1 VATAEDIYADPS
13 ALIPLYLHQPRSR
26 AIVAWRARLPG
37 SLPVTHHGRAEI
49 ANAIGLAQFRGEVSS
64 EKAIEAWGA
73 LDHDFAEGNLQQT
86 SVMLRAALNQAI
98 ELSRTHSPTLGTR
111 ASDVLHVACAMELKL
126 KHFLTFDERQQKLA
140 AACGLKPV
148 KL

>member
-1 VATAEDIYADPS
+1 MATAEDIYADPS

-26 AIVAWRARLPG
+26 TVVAWRARLPG

-49 ANAIGLAQFRGEVSS
+49 ANAIGLAQFRADISP
-64 EKAIEAWGA
+64 EKAIEAWAA
-73 LDHDFAEGNLQQT
+73 LDNDFAEGNLQQT
-86 SVMLRAALNQAI
+86 SVMWRAALNQAI
-98 ELSRTHSPTLGTR
+98 ELSQTHSPTLGTR
-111 ASDVLHVACAMELKL
+111 ASDVLHVACALELKL

-140 AACGLKPV
+140 AACGLKLV

>member
-1 VATAEDIYADPS
+1 MATAEDIYADPS

-26 AIVAWRARLPG
+26 AVVAWRVRVIG

-49 ANAIGLAQFRGEVSS
+49 ANAIGLARFRREIAS
-64 EKAIEAWGA
+64 EKAVEAWAA

-86 SVMLRAALNQAI
+86 SVMWRAALNQAI
-98 ELSRTHSPTLGTR
+98 ELSQTHSPALGTR
-111 ASDVLHVACAMELKL
+111 AADVLHVACALELKL
-126 KHFLTFDERQQKLA
+126 KHFLTFDERQKKLA
-140 AACGLKPV
+140 TACGLKLV